1 MPPAAIALVVAAA
14 FCHAG
19 WNLAAKRAG
28 DGGPALLWL
37 STVVSALL
45 YAPALFFVRPSFT
58 LAAVAVIF
66 CSAVLHLGY
75 FVLLQRGYRVGDL
88 SVVYP
93 LARGTGPLLSVGVAV
108 LVLHERP
115 GWLALGGAVAVVA
128 GILILSSGPGTGDR
142 AKRRT
147 GFAYGL
153 LVGVF
158 IAGYTLFDAHA
169 VGPLAVAPLFY
180 EWGSNVFRLLFLSP
194 YAARNPGKVGDVW
207 RRYRKEVL
215 VIGALSPLAYIL
227 VLFAYRMAPV
237 SLVAPA
243 RELSIVVGS
252 VFGWLLLREPNPVRR
267 LLGAAVVLGGV
278 VALASA

>member
-37 STVVSALL
+37 STAISSVL

-58 LAAVAVIF
+58 WAALGVIL
-66 CSAVLHLGY
+66 CSSVVHLGY
-75 FVLLQRGYRVGDL
+75 FLLLQRGYKVGDL

-108 LVLHERP
+108 LVLGERP
-115 GWLALGGAVAVVA
+115 GWLALAGGLTVVV
-128 GILILSSGPGTGDR
+128 GILIVSGGPGTGDK
-142 AKRRT
+142 ARRRK
-147 GFAYGL
+147 GLAYGL
-153 LVGVF
+153 VVGVF
-158 IAGYTLFDAHA
+158 IAGYTVFDAHA
-169 VGPLAVAPLFY
+169 VGPLAIAPLFFD
-180 EWGSNVFRLLFLSP
+180 WGNNLCRLVFLSP
-194 YAARNPGKVGDVW
+194 YAARNPGKVRAVW
-207 RRYRKEVL
+207 HRYRKEVF
-215 VIGALSPLAYIL
+215 VIAALSPLAYIL
-227 VLFAYRMAPV
+227 VLFAYTMAPV

-252 VFGWLLLREPNPVRR
+252 VFGWLLLREPNPLRR

-278 VALASA
+278 VALAAG